1 MLNRENKTAITRKGM
16 VSNRLNKFSIRKY
29 TVGTASI
36 LVGTTLIFGL
46 GNQEAKAAES
56 TNKELNEATT
66 SASDNQSSGKVDMQQ
81 LNQEDNT
88 KNDNQKEMVSSQG
101 NETTSNGN
109 KSIEKESVQSTTGN
123 KVEVS
128 TAKSDEQA
136 SPKSTNEDLNTKQT
150 ISNQE
155 ALQPDLQE
163 NKSVVNA
170 QPTNEE
176 NKKVDAKTESTTLN
190 VKSDAIKSN
199 AETLVDNNSNSNNE
213 NNADIILPK
222 STAPKRLNTRMR
234 MAAIQPNSTDSKN
247 VNDLITSNT
256 TLTVVD
262 ADNSKTIVPAQD
274 YLSLKSQITVD
285 DKVKSGDYFTIKYSD
300 TVQVYGLNPEDIKN
314 IGDIKDPNN
323 GETIATAKHD
333 TANNLITYTFTDYV
347 DRFNSVKM
355 GINYSIYM
363 DADTI
368 PVDKKDVPFSVT
380 IGNQITT
387 TTADITYPAYK
398 EADNNSIGSAFTE
411 TVSHVGNV
419 EDPGYYNQVVYVN
432 PMDKDLKGAK
442 LKVEAYHPK
451 YPTNIGQINQ
461 NVTNIKIYR
470 VPEGYTLNKGYD
482 VNTNDL
488 VDVTDEF
495 KNKMT
500 YGSNQSVN
508 LDFGDITSAYVV
520 MVNTKFQYT
529 NSESPTLV
537 QMATLSST
545 GNKSV
550 STGNALGFTNN
561 QSGGAGQEV
570 YKIGNYVWE
579 DTNKNGVQEL
589 GEKGVGNVTVTVFDN
604 NTNTKVGEAVTKEDG
619 SYLIPNLPNGDY
631 RVEFSNLPK
640 GYEVTPSKQGN
651 NEELDSNGLSS
662 VITVN
667 GKDNLS
673 ADLGIYKPKYNLG
686 DYVWED
692 TNKNGIQDQ
701 DEKGISGVT
710 VTLKDENGNVLKTV
724 TTDADGKYKFTDLD
738 NGNYKVEFTTPE
750 GYTPTTVTSG
760 SDIEKDSNGLT
771 TTGVINGADNMTLDS
786 GFYKTPKYNLGNY
799 VWEDTNKDGKQ
810 DSTEKGISGVTVT
823 LKNENGEVL
832 QTTKTDKDGKYQ
844 FTGLENGTYKVE
856 FETPSG
862 YTPTQVGSGTDEG
875 IDSNGTSTTGVIKDK
890 DNDTIDSG
898 FYKPTYNLGDYVW
911 EDTNKNGVQ
920 DKDEKGISGVTVT
933 LKDENDKVL
942 KTVTTDENGKYQFTD
957 LNNGTY
963 KVEFET
969 PSGYT
974 PTSVTSGNDTEKDSN
989 GLTTTGV
996 IKDADNMTLDS
1007 GFYKTPKYSLGDYVW
1022 YDSNKDGK
1030 QDSTEKGIKD
1040 VKVTLLNEKGEVI
1053 GTTKTD
1059 ENGKYRFD
1067 NLDSGKYKVI
1077 FEKSAGYLPTKV
1089 NGTTDGEKDSNGSSV
1104 TVKINGKD
1112 DMSLDTGFYKEPK
1125 YNLGDYVWEDTNK
1138 DGIQDANEPGIKDV
1152 KVTLKDSTGKVI
1164 GTTTTDASGKYKFTD
1179 LDNGNYTVEFET
1191 PAGYTPTVKNT
1202 TAEDKD
1208 SNGLT
1213 TTGVIKD
1220 ADNMTLDSG
1229 FYKTPKYSLGDYV
1242 WYDSNKDG

>member
-66 SASDNQSSGKVDMQQ
+66 SASDNQSSDKVDMKQ

-234 MAAIQPNSTDSKN
+234 IAAVQPSSTEAKN

-262 ADNSKTIVPAQD
+262 ADKNNKIVPAQD
-274 YLSLKSQITVD
+274 YLALKSQITVD

-347 DRFNSVKM
+347 DRFNSVQM

-368 PVDKKDVPFSVT
+368 PVSKNDVEFNVT
-380 IGNQITT
+380 IGNTT
-387 TTADITYPAYK
+387 TKTTANIQYPDYVVNEK
-398 EADNNSIGSAFTE
+398 NSIGSAFTE
-411 TVSHVGNV
+411 TVSHVGNK
-419 EDPGYYNQVVYVN
+419 ENPGYYKQTIYVN
-432 PMDKDLKGAK
+432 PSENSLTNAK
-442 LKVEAYHPK
+442 LKVQAYHSS
-451 YPTNIGQINQ
+451 YPNNIGQINKE
-461 NVTNIKIYR
+461 VTDIKIYQ
-470 VPEGYTLNKGYD
+470 VPKGYTLNKGYD
-482 VNTNDL
+482 VNTKEL
-488 VDVTDEF
+488 TDVTNQYLQ
-495 KNKMT
+495 KIT
-500 YGSNQSVN
+500 YGDNNSAVI
-508 LDFGDITSAYVV
+508 DFGNADSAYVV

-529 NSESPTLV
+529 TSESPTLV
-537 QMATLSST
+537 QMVTLSSD
-545 GNKSV
+545 NSKSA
-550 STGNALGFTNN
+550 SMGNALGFTNN

-1030 QDSTEKGIKD
+1030 QDSTEKGIKG
-1040 VKVTLLNEKGEVI
+1040 VKVTLQNEKGEV
-1053 GTTKTD
+1053 
-1059 ENGKYRFD
+1059 
-1067 NLDSGKYKVI
+1067 
-1077 FEKSAGYLPTKV
+1077 
-1089 NGTTDGEKDSNGSSV
+1089 
-1104 TVKINGKD
+1104 
-1112 DMSLDTGFYKEPK
+1112 
-1125 YNLGDYVWEDTNK
+1125 
-1138 DGIQDANEPGIKDV
+1138 
-1152 KVTLKDSTGKVI
+1152 
-1164 GTTTTDASGKYKFTD
+1164 
-1179 LDNGNYTVEFET
+1179 
-1191 PAGYTPTVKNT
+1191 
-1202 TAEDKD
+1202 
-1208 SNGLT
+1208 
-1213 TTGVIKD
+1213 
-1220 ADNMTLDSG
+1220 
-1229 FYKTPKYSLGDYV
+1229 
-1242 WYDSNKDG
+1242 

>member
-1 MLNRENKTAITRKGM
+1 MLNRENKTAMTRKGM

-56 TNKELNEATT
+56 TNKELNETTT
-66 SASDNQSSGKVDMQQ
+66 SASDNQSNSKVDNQQ

-88 KNDNQKEMVSSQG
+88 KNDNQKEMESSQG
-101 NETTSNGN
+101 TETTSNDN
-109 KSIEKESVQSTTGN
+109 KALSLENGSVQSTTGN

-136 SPKSTNEDLNTKQT
+136 PPKSTNEDLNTKQT

-163 NKSVVNA
+163 NKSVVNV

-1077 FEKSAGYLPTKV
+1077 FEKPAGLTQT
-1089 NGTTDGEKDSNGSSV
+1089 GTNTTEDDKDADGGEVDVTITDH
-1104 TVKINGKD
+1104 D
-1112 DMSLDTGFYKEPK
+1112 D
-1125 YNLGDYVWEDTNK
+1125 
-1138 DGIQDANEPGIKDV
+1138 
-1152 KVTLKDSTGKVI
+1152 
-1164 GTTTTDASGKYKFTD
+1164 FT
-1179 LDNGNYTVEFET
+1179 LDNGYYEEET
-1191 PAGYTPTVKNT
+1191 S
-1202 TAEDKD
+1202 D
-1208 SNGLT
+1208 S
-1213 TTGVIKD
+1213 
-1220 ADNMTLDSG
+1220 DS
-1229 FYKTPKYSLGDYV
+1229 
-1242 WYDSNKDG
+1242 DS

>member
-1 MLNRENKTAITRKGM
+1 MLNRENKTAMTRKGM

-36 LVGTTLIFGL
+36 LVGTTLIFGI
-46 GNQEAKAAES
+46 GSQEAKAAEV
-56 TNKELNEATT
+56 TNKEMKEDAT
-66 SASDNQSSGKVDMQQ
+66 SVNNDQVSKKVDTGQLNKDGNTSKVDTEQLNDENINKVANQKEVTRVENSVASEKNNNSQPSENGKLQTSDVKKTEDNNATSDDQVTTTVNSQQ
-81 LNQEDNT
+81 LNTDN
-88 KNDNQKEMVSSQG
+88 
-101 NETTSNGN
+101 TTSNATMSAAPIN
-109 KSIEKESVQSTTGN
+109 VSKDDLKINSE
-123 KVEVS
+123 EVRNVGE
-128 TAKSDEQA
+128 KSD
-136 SPKSTNEDLNTKQT
+136 NT
-150 ISNQE
+150 
-155 ALQPDLQE
+155 D
-163 NKSVVNA
+163 NA
-170 QPTNEE
+170 NG
-176 NKKVDAKTESTTLN
+176 
-190 VKSDAIKSN
+190 SDVIM
-199 AETLVDNNSNSNNE
+199 
-213 NNADIILPK
+213 PK

-234 MAAIQPNSTDSKN
+234 IAAVQPSSTDSKN
-247 VNDLITSNT
+247 VNNLITSTT

-262 ADNSKTIVPAQD
+262 ADKNNKIVPAQD
-274 YLSLKSQITVD
+274 YLALKSQIKVD

-347 DRFNSVKM
+347 DRFNSVQM

-368 PVDKKDVPFSVT
+368 PVSKNDVEFNVT
-380 IGNQITT
+380 IGNDTT
-387 TTADITYPAYK
+387 KTTANIQYPDYVVNEK
-398 EADNNSIGSAFTE
+398 NSIGSAFTE
-411 TVSHVGNV
+411 TVSHVGNK
-419 EDPGYYNQVVYVN
+419 ENPGYYKQTIYVN
-432 PMDKDLKGAK
+432 PSENSLTNAK
-442 LKVEAYHPK
+442 LKVQAYHSS
-451 YPTNIGQINQ
+451 YPNNIGQINKE
-461 NVTNIKIYR
+461 VTDIKIYQ
-470 VPEGYTLNKGYD
+470 VPKGYTLNKGYD
-482 VNTNDL
+482 VNTKEL
-488 VDVTDEF
+488 TDVTNQYLQ
-495 KNKMT
+495 KIT
-500 YGSNQSVN
+500 YGDNNSAVI
-508 LDFGDITSAYVV
+508 DFGNADSAYVV

-529 NSESPTLV
+529 TSESPTLV
-537 QMATLSST
+537 QMVTLSSD
-545 GNKSV
+545 NSKSA
-550 STGNALGFTNN
+550 SMGNALGFTNN

-631 RVEFSNLPK
+631 RVEFSNLPQ

-651 NEELDSNGLSS
+651 NEELDSNGVSS

-856 FETPSG
+856 FETPLG

-1040 VKVTLLNEKGEVI
+1040 VKVTL
-1053 GTTKTD
+1053 
-1059 ENGKYRFD
+1059 
-1067 NLDSGKYKVI
+1067 
-1077 FEKSAGYLPTKV
+1077 
-1089 NGTTDGEKDSNGSSV
+1089 
-1104 TVKINGKD
+1104 
-1112 DMSLDTGFYKEPK
+1112 
-1125 YNLGDYVWEDTNK
+1125 
-1138 DGIQDANEPGIKDV
+1138 
-1152 KVTLKDSTGKVI
+1152 
-1164 GTTTTDASGKYKFTD
+1164 
-1179 LDNGNYTVEFET
+1179 
-1191 PAGYTPTVKNT
+1191 
-1202 TAEDKD
+1202 
-1208 SNGLT
+1208 
-1213 TTGVIKD
+1213 
-1220 ADNMTLDSG
+1220 
-1229 FYKTPKYSLGDYV
+1229 
-1242 WYDSNKDG
+1242 

>member
-738 NGNYKVEFTTPE
+738 NGNYKVVFTTPE

-1077 FEKSAGYLPTKV
+1077 FEKPAGLTQT
-1089 NGTTDGEKDSNGSSV
+1089 GTNTTEDDKDADGGEVDVTITDH
-1104 TVKINGKD
+1104 D
-1112 DMSLDTGFYKEPK
+1112 D
-1125 YNLGDYVWEDTNK
+1125 
-1138 DGIQDANEPGIKDV
+1138 
-1152 KVTLKDSTGKVI
+1152 
-1164 GTTTTDASGKYKFTD
+1164 FT
-1179 LDNGNYTVEFET
+1179 LDNGYFE
-1191 PAGYTPTVKNT
+1191 
-1202 TAEDKD
+1202 EDTSD
-1208 SNGLT
+1208 S
-1213 TTGVIKD
+1213 
-1220 ADNMTLDSG
+1220 DS
-1229 FYKTPKYSLGDYV
+1229 
-1242 WYDSNKDG
+1242 DSDS

>member
-1 MLNRENKTAITRKGM
+1 MLNRENKTAMTRKGM

-36 LVGTTLIFGL
+36 LVGTTLIFGI
-46 GNQEAKAAES
+46 GSQEAKAAEV
-56 TNKELNEATT
+56 TNKEMKEDAT
-66 SASDNQSSGKVDMQQ
+66 SVNNDQVSKKVDTGQLNKDGNTSKVDTEQLNDENINKVANQKEVTRVENSVASEKNNNSQPSENGKLQTSDVKKTEDNNATSDDQVTTTVNSQQ
-81 LNQEDNT
+81 LNTDN
-88 KNDNQKEMVSSQG
+88 
-101 NETTSNGN
+101 TTSNATMSAAPIN
-109 KSIEKESVQSTTGN
+109 VSKDDLKINSE
-123 KVEVS
+123 EVRNVGE
-128 TAKSDEQA
+128 KSD
-136 SPKSTNEDLNTKQT
+136 NT
-150 ISNQE
+150 
-155 ALQPDLQE
+155 D
-163 NKSVVNA
+163 NA
-170 QPTNEE
+170 NG
-176 NKKVDAKTESTTLN
+176 
-190 VKSDAIKSN
+190 SDVIM
-199 AETLVDNNSNSNNE
+199 
-213 NNADIILPK
+213 PK

-234 MAAIQPNSTDSKN
+234 IAAVQPSSTDSKN
-247 VNDLITSNT
+247 VNNLITSTT

-262 ADNSKTIVPAQD
+262 ADKNNKIVPAQD
-274 YLSLKSQITVD
+274 YLALKSQIKVD

-347 DRFNSVKM
+347 DRFNSVQM

-368 PVDKKDVPFSVT
+368 PVSKNDVEFNVT
-380 IGNQITT
+380 IGNDTT
-387 TTADITYPAYK
+387 KTTANIQYPDYVVNEK
-398 EADNNSIGSAFTE
+398 NSIGSAFTE
-411 TVSHVGNV
+411 TVSHVGNK
-419 EDPGYYNQVVYVN
+419 ENPGYYKQTIYVN
-432 PMDKDLKGAK
+432 PSENSLTNAK
-442 LKVEAYHPK
+442 LKVQAYHSS
-451 YPTNIGQINQ
+451 YPNNIGQINKE
-461 NVTNIKIYR
+461 VTDIKIYQ
-470 VPEGYTLNKGYD
+470 VPKGYTLNKGYD
-482 VNTNDL
+482 VNTKEL
-488 VDVTDEF
+488 TDVTNQYLQ
-495 KNKMT
+495 KIT
-500 YGSNQSVN
+500 YGDNNSAVI
-508 LDFGDITSAYVV
+508 DFGNADSAYVV

-529 NSESPTLV
+529 TSESPTLV
-537 QMATLSST
+537 QMVTLSSD
-545 GNKSV
+545 NSKSA
-550 STGNALGFTNN
+550 SMGNALGFTNN

-631 RVEFSNLPK
+631 RVEFSNLPQ

-651 NEELDSNGLSS
+651 NEELDSNGVSS

-771 TTGVINGADNMTLDS
+771 TTGVINGADDMTLDS

-856 FETPSG
+856 FETPLG

-1077 FEKSAGYLPTKV
+1077 FEK
-1089 NGTTDGEKDSNGSSV
+1089 
-1104 TVKINGKD
+1104 
-1112 DMSLDTGFYKEPK
+1112 
-1125 YNLGDYVWEDTNK
+1125 
-1138 DGIQDANEPGIKDV
+1138 
-1152 KVTLKDSTGKVI
+1152 
-1164 GTTTTDASGKYKFTD
+1164 
-1179 LDNGNYTVEFET
+1179 
-1191 PAGYTPTVKNT
+1191 PAG
-1202 TAEDKD
+1202 
-1208 SNGLT
+1208 LT
-1213 TTGVIKD
+1213 
-1220 ADNMTLDSG
+1220 
-1229 FYKTPKYSLGDYV
+1229 
-1242 WYDSNKDG
+1242 

>member
-66 SASDNQSSGKVDMQQ
+66 SASDNQSSDKVDMQQ

-234 MAAIQPNSTDSKN
+234 IAAVQPSSTEAKN

-262 ADNSKTIVPAQD
+262 ADKNNKIVPAQD
-274 YLSLKSQITVD
+274 YLELKSQIKVD

-347 DRFNSVKM
+347 DRFNSVQM

-368 PVDKKDVPFSVT
+368 PVSKNDVEFNVT
-380 IGNQITT
+380 IGNTT
-387 TTADITYPAYK
+387 TKTTANIQYPDYVVNEK
-398 EADNNSIGSAFTE
+398 NSIGSAFTE
-411 TVSHVGNV
+411 TVSHVGNK
-419 EDPGYYNQVVYVN
+419 ENPGYYKQTIYVN
-432 PMDKDLKGAK
+432 PSENSLTNAK
-442 LKVEAYHPK
+442 LKVQAYHSS
-451 YPTNIGQINQ
+451 YPNNIGQINKE
-461 NVTNIKIYR
+461 VTDIKIYQ
-470 VPEGYTLNKGYD
+470 VPKGYTLNKGYD
-482 VNTNDL
+482 VNTKEL
-488 VDVTDEF
+488 TDVTNQYLH
-495 KNKMT
+495 KIT
-500 YGSNQSVN
+500 YGDNNSAVI
-508 LDFGDITSAYVV
+508 DFGNADSAYVV

-529 NSESPTLV
+529 TSESPTLV
-537 QMATLSST
+537 QMVTLSSD
-545 GNKSV
+545 NSKSA
-550 STGNALGFTNN
+550 SMGNALGFTNN

-875 IDSNGTSTTGVIKDK
+875 IDSNGTSTTGVIKNK

-1040 VKVTLLNEKGEVI
+1040 VKVTLLN
-1053 GTTKTD
+1053 
-1059 ENGKYRFD
+1059 
-1067 NLDSGKYKVI
+1067 
-1077 FEKSAGYLPTKV
+1077 
-1089 NGTTDGEKDSNGSSV
+1089 
-1104 TVKINGKD
+1104 
-1112 DMSLDTGFYKEPK
+1112 
-1125 YNLGDYVWEDTNK
+1125 
-1138 DGIQDANEPGIKDV
+1138 
-1152 KVTLKDSTGKVI
+1152 
-1164 GTTTTDASGKYKFTD
+1164 
-1179 LDNGNYTVEFET
+1179 
-1191 PAGYTPTVKNT
+1191 
-1202 TAEDKD
+1202 
-1208 SNGLT
+1208 
-1213 TTGVIKD
+1213 
-1220 ADNMTLDSG
+1220 
-1229 FYKTPKYSLGDYV
+1229 
-1242 WYDSNKDG
+1242 

>member
-16 VSNRLNKFSIRKY
+16 VSNRLKKFSIRKY

-66 SASDNQSSGKVDMQQ
+66 SASDNQSSDKVDMQQ

-109 KSIEKESVQSTTGN
+109 KLIEKESVQSTTGN

-163 NKSVVNA
+163 NKSVVNV

-199 AETLVDNNSNSNNE
+199 DETLVDNNSNSNNE

-234 MAAIQPNSTDSKN
+234 IAAVQPSSTEAKN

-262 ADNSKTIVPAQD
+262 ADKNNKIVPAQD

-347 DRFNSVKM
+347 DRFNSVQM

-368 PVDKKDVPFSVT
+368 PVSKNDVEFNVT
-380 IGNQITT
+380 IGNTT
-387 TTADITYPAYK
+387 TKTTANIQYPDYVVNEK
-398 EADNNSIGSAFTE
+398 NSIGSAFTE
-411 TVSHVGNV
+411 TVSHVGNK
-419 EDPGYYNQVVYVN
+419 ENPGYYKQTIYVN
-432 PMDKDLKGAK
+432 PSENSLTNAK
-442 LKVEAYHPK
+442 LKVQAYHSS
-451 YPTNIGQINQ
+451 YPNNIGQINKD
-461 NVTNIKIYR
+461 VTDIKIYQ
-470 VPEGYTLNKGYD
+470 VPKGYTLNKGYD
-482 VNTNDL
+482 VNTKEL
-488 VDVTDEF
+488 TDVTNQYLQ
-495 KNKMT
+495 KIT
-500 YGSNQSVN
+500 YGDNNSAVI
-508 LDFGDITSAYVV
+508 DFGNADSAYVV

-1007 GFYKTPKYSLGDYVW
+1007 GFYKTPK
-1022 YDSNKDGK
+1022 
-1030 QDSTEKGIKD
+1030 
-1040 VKVTLLNEKGEVI
+1040 
-1053 GTTKTD
+1053 
-1059 ENGKYRFD
+1059 
-1067 NLDSGKYKVI
+1067 
-1077 FEKSAGYLPTKV
+1077 
-1089 NGTTDGEKDSNGSSV
+1089 
-1104 TVKINGKD
+1104 
-1112 DMSLDTGFYKEPK
+1112 
-1125 YNLGDYVWEDTNK
+1125 
-1138 DGIQDANEPGIKDV
+1138 
-1152 KVTLKDSTGKVI
+1152 
-1164 GTTTTDASGKYKFTD
+1164 
-1179 LDNGNYTVEFET
+1179 
-1191 PAGYTPTVKNT
+1191 
-1202 TAEDKD
+1202 
-1208 SNGLT
+1208 
-1213 TTGVIKD
+1213 
-1220 ADNMTLDSG
+1220 
-1229 FYKTPKYSLGDYV
+1229 
-1242 WYDSNKDG
+1242 

>member
-66 SASDNQSSGKVDMQQ
+66 SASDNQSSDKVDMQQ

-109 KSIEKESVQSTTGN
+109 KLIEKESVQSTTGN

-163 NKSVVNA
+163 NKSVVNV

-199 AETLVDNNSNSNNE
+199 DETLVDNNSNSNNE

-234 MAAIQPNSTDSKN
+234 IAAVQPSSTEAKN

-262 ADNSKTIVPAQD
+262 ADKNNKIVPAQD
-274 YLSLKSQITVD
+274 YLALKSQIKVD

-347 DRFNSVKM
+347 DRFNSVQM

-368 PVDKKDVPFSVT
+368 PVSKNDVEFNVT
-380 IGNQITT
+380 IGNTT
-387 TTADITYPAYK
+387 TKTTANIQYPDYVSR
-398 EADNNSIGSAFTE
+398 DNNSIGSAFTE
-411 TVSHVGNV
+411 TVSHAGNA
-419 EDPGYYNQVVYVN
+419 EDPGYYIQTVYVN
-432 PMDKDLKGAK
+432 PSEKTLTNAK
-442 LKVEAYHPK
+442 LKVEAYHK
-451 YPTNIGQINQ
+451 DYPDNVGQINK
-461 NVTNIKIYR
+461 NVTKIKIYQAPKDY
-470 VPEGYTLNKGYD
+470 VLNKGYD
-482 VNTNDL
+482 VNTNQL
-488 VDVTDEF
+488 IDVTEQF
-495 KNKMT
+495 KDKIT
-500 YGSNQSVN
+500 YGTNDSVN
-508 LDFGDITSAYVV
+508 VDFGSINNSYVV
-520 MVNTKFQYT
+520 MVDTKFEFT
-529 NSESPTLV
+529 TSESPTLV
-537 QMATLSST
+537 QMATLTSD
-545 GNKSV
+545 GNRSV

-579 DTNKNGVQEL
+579 DTNKNGIQEL
-589 GEKGVGNVTVTVFDN
+589 GEVGVKGVTVVAYDN
-604 NTNTKVGEAVTKEDG
+604 KTNKEVGRTITDEKG
-619 SYLIPNLPNGDY
+619 GYLIPNLPNGDY

-724 TTDADGKYKFTDLD
+724 TTDADGKYKFTDLG

-1053 GTTKTD
+1053 GTTTTD

-1077 FEKSAGYLPTKV
+1077 FEK
-1089 NGTTDGEKDSNGSSV
+1089 
-1104 TVKINGKD
+1104 
-1112 DMSLDTGFYKEPK
+1112 
-1125 YNLGDYVWEDTNK
+1125 
-1138 DGIQDANEPGIKDV
+1138 
-1152 KVTLKDSTGKVI
+1152 
-1164 GTTTTDASGKYKFTD
+1164 
-1179 LDNGNYTVEFET
+1179 
-1191 PAGYTPTVKNT
+1191 PAGLTQTGTNT
-1202 TAEDKD
+1202 
-1208 SNGLT
+1208 
-1213 TTGVIKD
+1213 
-1220 ADNMTLDSG
+1220 
-1229 FYKTPKYSLGDYV
+1229 
-1242 WYDSNKDG
+1242 

>member
-1 MLNRENKTAITRKGM
+1 MLNRENKTAMTRKGM

-46 GNQEAKAAES
+46 GSQEAKAAEV
-56 TNKELNEATT
+56 TNKEMKEDAT
-66 SASDNQSSGKVDMQQ
+66 SVNNDQVSKKVDTEQLKDENINKVANQKEVTRVENSVASEKNNNSKPSENGKLQTSDVKKTEDNNATSDDQVTTTVNSQQ
-81 LNQEDNT
+81 LNTDNT
-88 KNDNQKEMVSSQG
+88 TSMSSAPINVRKDDLKFN
-101 NETTSNGN
+101 NE
-109 KSIEKESVQSTTGN
+109 
-123 KVEVS
+123 EVRNVGE
-128 TAKSDEQA
+128 KSDNTDNANSSELIK
-136 SPKSTNEDLNTKQT
+136 PKT
-150 ISNQE
+150 
-155 ALQPDLQE
+155 
-163 NKSVVNA
+163 
-170 QPTNEE
+170 
-176 NKKVDAKTESTTLN
+176 TE
-190 VKSDAIKSN
+190 
-199 AETLVDNNSNSNNE
+199 
-213 NNADIILPK
+213 
-222 STAPKRLNTRMR
+222 PKRLNTRMR
-234 MAAIQPNSTDSKN
+234 IAAIQPNSTDSKN

-347 DRFNSVKM
+347 DRFNSVQM

-380 IGNQITT
+380 IGNQTTT

-411 TVSHVGNV
+411 TVSHAGNA

-432 PMDKDLKGAK
+432 PMDKDLKGAN

-451 YPTNIGQINQ
+451 YPANIGQINQ

-482 VNTNDL
+482 VNANDL

-495 KNKMT
+495 KNKMA
-500 YGSNQSVN
+500 YGTNQSVN
-508 LDFGDITSAYVV
+508 IDFGDITSAYVV
-520 MVNTKFQYT
+520 MVKTKFQYT

-537 QMATLSST
+537 QMATLTSD
-545 GNKSV
+545 GNRSV

-589 GEKGVGNVTVTVFDN
+589 GEVGVKGVTVVAYDN
-604 NTNTKVGEAVTKEDG
+604 KTNKEVGRTITDEKG
-619 SYLIPNLPNGDY
+619 GYLIPNLPNGDY
-631 RVEFSNLPK
+631 RVEFSNLPQ

-651 NEELDSNGLSS
+651 NEELDSNGVSS

-692 TNKNGIQDQ
+692 INKNGIQDQ

-750 GYTPTTVTSG
+750 GYTPTSTNTGGNDTV
-760 SDIEKDSNGLT
+760 DSNGLT

-810 DSTEKGISGVTVT
+810 DSSEKGISGVTVT

-1030 QDSTEKGIKD
+1030 QDSTEKGIKG

-1077 FEKSAGYLPTKV
+1077 FEK
-1089 NGTTDGEKDSNGSSV
+1089 
-1104 TVKINGKD
+1104 
-1112 DMSLDTGFYKEPK
+1112 
-1125 YNLGDYVWEDTNK
+1125 
-1138 DGIQDANEPGIKDV
+1138 
-1152 KVTLKDSTGKVI
+1152 
-1164 GTTTTDASGKYKFTD
+1164 
-1179 LDNGNYTVEFET
+1179 
-1191 PAGYTPTVKNT
+1191 PAGLTQTGTNT
-1202 TAEDKD
+1202 TEDD
-1208 SNGLT
+1208 
-1213 TTGVIKD
+1213 KD
-1220 ADNMTLDSG
+1220 ADGGEVDVTITDHDD
-1229 FYKTPKYSLGDYV
+1229 F
-1242 WYDSNKDG
+1242 

>member
-66 SASDNQSSGKVDMQQ
+66 SASDNQSSDKVDMQQ

-109 KSIEKESVQSTTGN
+109 KLIEKESVQSTTGN

-163 NKSVVNA
+163 NKSVVNV

-199 AETLVDNNSNSNNE
+199 DETLVDNNSNSNNE

-234 MAAIQPNSTDSKN
+234 IAAVQPSSTEAKN

-262 ADNSKTIVPAQD
+262 ADKNNKIVPAQD

-347 DRFNSVKM
+347 DRFNSVQM

-368 PVDKKDVPFSVT
+368 PVSKNDVEFNVT
-380 IGNQITT
+380 IGNTT
-387 TTADITYPAYK
+387 TKTTANIQYPDYVVNEK
-398 EADNNSIGSAFTE
+398 NSIGSAFTE
-411 TVSHVGNV
+411 TVSHVGNK
-419 EDPGYYNQVVYVN
+419 ENPGYYKQTIYVN
-432 PMDKDLKGAK
+432 PSENSLTNAK
-442 LKVEAYHPK
+442 LKVQAYHSS
-451 YPTNIGQINQ
+451 YPNNIGQINKD
-461 NVTNIKIYR
+461 VTDIKIYQ
-470 VPEGYTLNKGYD
+470 VPKGYTLNKGYD
-482 VNTNDL
+482 VNTKEL
-488 VDVTDEF
+488 TDVTNQYLQ
-495 KNKMT
+495 KIT
-500 YGSNQSVN
+500 YGDNNSAVI
-508 LDFGDITSAYVV
+508 DFGNADSAYVV

-1022 YDSNKDGK
+1022 YDSN
-1030 QDSTEKGIKD
+1030 
-1040 VKVTLLNEKGEVI
+1040 
-1053 GTTKTD
+1053 
-1059 ENGKYRFD
+1059 
-1067 NLDSGKYKVI
+1067 
-1077 FEKSAGYLPTKV
+1077 
-1089 NGTTDGEKDSNGSSV
+1089 
-1104 TVKINGKD
+1104 
-1112 DMSLDTGFYKEPK
+1112 
-1125 YNLGDYVWEDTNK
+1125 
-1138 DGIQDANEPGIKDV
+1138 
-1152 KVTLKDSTGKVI
+1152 
-1164 GTTTTDASGKYKFTD
+1164 
-1179 LDNGNYTVEFET
+1179 
-1191 PAGYTPTVKNT
+1191 
-1202 TAEDKD
+1202 
-1208 SNGLT
+1208 
-1213 TTGVIKD
+1213 
-1220 ADNMTLDSG
+1220 
-1229 FYKTPKYSLGDYV
+1229 
-1242 WYDSNKDG
+1242 

>member
-66 SASDNQSSGKVDMQQ
+66 SASDNQSSDKVDMQQ

-163 NKSVVNA
+163 NKSVVNV

-234 MAAIQPNSTDSKN
+234 IAAVQSSSTEAKN

-262 ADNSKTIVPAQD
+262 ADKNNKIVPAQD

-347 DRFNSVKM
+347 DRFNSVQM

-368 PVDKKDVPFSVT
+368 PVSKNDVEFNVT
-380 IGNQITT
+380 IGNTT
-387 TTADITYPAYK
+387 TKTTANIQYPDYVVNEK
-398 EADNNSIGSAFTE
+398 NSIGSAFTE
-411 TVSHVGNV
+411 TVSHVGNK
-419 EDPGYYNQVVYVN
+419 ENPGYYKQTIYVN
-432 PMDKDLKGAK
+432 PSENSLTNAK
-442 LKVEAYHPK
+442 LKVQAYHSS
-451 YPTNIGQINQ
+451 YPNNIGQINKD
-461 NVTNIKIYR
+461 VTDIKIYQ
-470 VPEGYTLNKGYD
+470 VPKGYTLNKGYD
-482 VNTNDL
+482 VNTKEL
-488 VDVTDEF
+488 TDVTNQYLQ
-495 KNKMT
+495 KIT
-500 YGSNQSVN
+500 YGDNNSAVI
-508 LDFGDITSAYVV
+508 DFGNADSAYVV

-529 NSESPTLV
+529 TSESPTLV
-537 QMATLSST
+537 QMVTLSSD
-545 GNKSV
+545 NSKSA
-550 STGNALGFTNN
+550 SMGNALGFTNN

-631 RVEFSNLPK
+631 RVEFSNLPQ

-651 NEELDSNGLSS
+651 NEELDSNGVSS

-710 VTLKDENGNVLKTV
+710 VTLKDESGNVLKTV

-738 NGNYKVEFTTPE
+738 NGNYKVEFITPE

-1077 FEKSAGYLPTKV
+1077 FEK
-1089 NGTTDGEKDSNGSSV
+1089 
-1104 TVKINGKD
+1104 
-1112 DMSLDTGFYKEPK
+1112 
-1125 YNLGDYVWEDTNK
+1125 
-1138 DGIQDANEPGIKDV
+1138 
-1152 KVTLKDSTGKVI
+1152 
-1164 GTTTTDASGKYKFTD
+1164 
-1179 LDNGNYTVEFET
+1179 
-1191 PAGYTPTVKNT
+1191 PAGLTQTGTNT
-1202 TAEDKD
+1202 TEDD
-1208 SNGLT
+1208 
-1213 TTGVIKD
+1213 KD
-1220 ADNMTLDSG
+1220 ADG
-1229 FYKTPKYSLGDYV
+1229 G
-1242 WYDSNKDG
+1242 

>member
-66 SASDNQSSGKVDMQQ
+66 SASDNQSSDKVDMQQ

-109 KSIEKESVQSTTGN
+109 KLIEKESVQSTTGN

-163 NKSVVNA
+163 NKSVVNV

-199 AETLVDNNSNSNNE
+199 DETLVDNNSNSNNE

-234 MAAIQPNSTDSKN
+234 IAAVQPSSTEAKN

-262 ADNSKTIVPAQD
+262 ADKNNKIVPAQD
-274 YLSLKSQITVD
+274 YLALKSQIKVD

-347 DRFNSVKM
+347 DRFNSVQM

-368 PVDKKDVPFSVT
+368 PVSKNDVEFNVT
-380 IGNQITT
+380 IGNTT
-387 TTADITYPAYK
+387 TKTTANIQYPDYVSR
-398 EADNNSIGSAFTE
+398 DNNSIGSAFTE
-411 TVSHVGNV
+411 TVSHAGNA
-419 EDPGYYNQVVYVN
+419 EDPGYYIQTVYVN
-432 PMDKDLKGAK
+432 PSEKTLTNAK
-442 LKVEAYHPK
+442 LKVEAYHK
-451 YPTNIGQINQ
+451 DYPDNVGQINK
-461 NVTNIKIYR
+461 NVTKIKIYQAPKDY
-470 VPEGYTLNKGYD
+470 VLNKGYD
-482 VNTNDL
+482 VNTNQL
-488 VDVTDEF
+488 IDVTEQF
-495 KNKMT
+495 KDKIT
-500 YGSNQSVN
+500 YGTNDSVN
-508 LDFGDITSAYVV
+508 VDFGSINNSYVV
-520 MVNTKFQYT
+520 MVDTKFEFT
-529 NSESPTLV
+529 TSESPTLV
-537 QMATLSST
+537 QMATLTSD
-545 GNKSV
+545 GNRSV

-579 DTNKNGVQEL
+579 DTNKNGIQEL
-589 GEKGVGNVTVTVFDN
+589 GEVGVKGVTVVAYDN
-604 NTNTKVGEAVTKEDG
+604 KTNKEVGRTITDEKG
-619 SYLIPNLPNGDY
+619 GYLIPNLPNGDY

-724 TTDADGKYKFTDLD
+724 TTDADGKYKFTDLG

-1053 GTTKTD
+1053 GTTTTD

-1077 FEKSAGYLPTKV
+1077 FEK
-1089 NGTTDGEKDSNGSSV
+1089 
-1104 TVKINGKD
+1104 
-1112 DMSLDTGFYKEPK
+1112 
-1125 YNLGDYVWEDTNK
+1125 
-1138 DGIQDANEPGIKDV
+1138 
-1152 KVTLKDSTGKVI
+1152 
-1164 GTTTTDASGKYKFTD
+1164 
-1179 LDNGNYTVEFET
+1179 
-1191 PAGYTPTVKNT
+1191 PAGLTQTGTNT
-1202 TAEDKD
+1202 TED
-1208 SNGLT
+1208 
-1213 TTGVIKD
+1213 
-1220 ADNMTLDSG
+1220 
-1229 FYKTPKYSLGDYV
+1229 
-1242 WYDSNKDG
+1242 

>member
-46 GNQEAKAAES
+46 GNQEAKAAEV
-56 TNKELNEATT
+56 TNKEMKEDAT
-66 SASDNQSSGKVDMQQ
+66 SVNNDQVSKKVDTEQLNNDSNTRKVDREQLKDENINKVANQKEVTRVENSVASEKNNNSQPSENGKLQTSDVKKTEDNNATSDDQVTTTVNSQQ
-81 LNQEDNT
+81 LNTDN
-88 KNDNQKEMVSSQG
+88 
-101 NETTSNGN
+101 TTSNATMSSAPIN
-109 KSIEKESVQSTTGN
+109 VSKDDLKINSEVVKNV
-123 KVEVS
+123 VEN
-128 TAKSDEQA
+128 SD
-136 SPKSTNEDLNTKQT
+136 NT
-150 ISNQE
+150 
-155 ALQPDLQE
+155 D
-163 NKSVVNA
+163 NA
-170 QPTNEE
+170 NG
-176 NKKVDAKTESTTLN
+176 
-190 VKSDAIKSN
+190 SD
-199 AETLVDNNSNSNNE
+199 V
-213 NNADIILPK
+213 ILPK

-1077 FEKSAGYLPTKV
+1077 FEK
-1089 NGTTDGEKDSNGSSV
+1089 
-1104 TVKINGKD
+1104 
-1112 DMSLDTGFYKEPK
+1112 
-1125 YNLGDYVWEDTNK
+1125 
-1138 DGIQDANEPGIKDV
+1138 
-1152 KVTLKDSTGKVI
+1152 
-1164 GTTTTDASGKYKFTD
+1164 
-1179 LDNGNYTVEFET
+1179 
-1191 PAGYTPTVKNT
+1191 PAG
-1202 TAEDKD
+1202 
-1208 SNGLT
+1208 LT
-1213 TTGVIKD
+1213 QT
-1220 ADNMTLDSG
+1220 
-1229 FYKTPKYSLGDYV
+1229 
-1242 WYDSNKDG
+1242 

>member
-66 SASDNQSSGKVDMQQ
+66 SASDNQSSDKVDMQQ

-109 KSIEKESVQSTTGN
+109 KLIEKESVQSTTGN

-163 NKSVVNA
+163 NKSVVNV

-247 VNDLITSNT
+247 VNNLITSTT

-262 ADNSKTIVPAQD
+262 ADKNNKIVPAQD
-274 YLSLKSQITVD
+274 YLTLKSQIKVD

-347 DRFNSVKM
+347 DRFNSVQM

-368 PVDKKDVPFSVT
+368 PVSKNDVEFNVT
-380 IGNQITT
+380 IGNTT
-387 TTADITYPAYK
+387 TKTTANIQYPDYVSR
-398 EADNNSIGSAFTE
+398 DNNSIGSAFTE
-411 TVSHVGNV
+411 TVSHAGNA
-419 EDPGYYNQVVYVN
+419 EDPGYYIQTVYVN
-432 PMDKDLKGAK
+432 PSEKTLTNAK
-442 LKVEAYHPK
+442 LKVEAYHK
-451 YPTNIGQINQ
+451 DYPDNVGQINK
-461 NVTNIKIYR
+461 NVTKIKIYQAPKDY
-470 VPEGYTLNKGYD
+470 VLNKGYD
-482 VNTNDL
+482 VNTNQL
-488 VDVTDEF
+488 IDVTEQF
-495 KNKMT
+495 KDKIT
-500 YGSNQSVN
+500 YGTNDSVN
-508 LDFGDITSAYVV
+508 VDFGSINNSYVV
-520 MVNTKFQYT
+520 MVDTKFEFT
-529 NSESPTLV
+529 TSESPTLV
-537 QMATLSST
+537 QMATLTSD
-545 GNKSV
+545 GNRSV

-1077 FEKSAGYLPTKV
+1077 FEK
-1089 NGTTDGEKDSNGSSV
+1089 
-1104 TVKINGKD
+1104 
-1112 DMSLDTGFYKEPK
+1112 
-1125 YNLGDYVWEDTNK
+1125 
-1138 DGIQDANEPGIKDV
+1138 
-1152 KVTLKDSTGKVI
+1152 
-1164 GTTTTDASGKYKFTD
+1164 
-1179 LDNGNYTVEFET
+1179 
-1191 PAGYTPTVKNT
+1191 PAGLTQTGTNT
-1202 TAEDKD
+1202 TEDD
-1208 SNGLT
+1208 
-1213 TTGVIKD
+1213 KD
-1220 ADNMTLDSG
+1220 ADGGEVDVTI
-1229 FYKTPKYSLGDYV
+1229 
-1242 WYDSNKDG
+1242 

>member
-66 SASDNQSSGKVDMQQ
+66 SASDNQSSDKVDMQQ

-109 KSIEKESVQSTTGN
+109 KLIEKESVQSTTGN

-163 NKSVVNA
+163 NKSVVNV

-247 VNDLITSNT
+247 VNNLITSTT

-262 ADNSKTIVPAQD
+262 ADKNNKIVPAQD
-274 YLSLKSQITVD
+274 YLTLKSQIKVD

-347 DRFNSVKM
+347 DRFNSVQM

-368 PVDKKDVPFSVT
+368 PVSKNDVEFNVT
-380 IGNQITT
+380 IGNTT
-387 TTADITYPAYK
+387 TKTTANIQYPDYVSR
-398 EADNNSIGSAFTE
+398 DNNSIGSAFTE
-411 TVSHVGNV
+411 TVSHAGNA
-419 EDPGYYNQVVYVN
+419 EDPGYYIQTVYVN
-432 PMDKDLKGAK
+432 PSEKTLTNAK
-442 LKVEAYHPK
+442 LKVEAYHK
-451 YPTNIGQINQ
+451 DYPDNVGQINK
-461 NVTNIKIYR
+461 NVTKIKIYQAPKDY
-470 VPEGYTLNKGYD
+470 VLNKGYD
-482 VNTNDL
+482 VNTNQL
-488 VDVTDEF
+488 IDVTEQF
-495 KNKMT
+495 KDKIT
-500 YGSNQSVN
+500 YGTNDSVN
-508 LDFGDITSAYVV
+508 VDFGSINNSYVV
-520 MVNTKFQYT
+520 MVDTKFEFT
-529 NSESPTLV
+529 TSESPTLV
-537 QMATLSST
+537 QMATLTSD
-545 GNKSV
+545 GNRSV

-1077 FEKSAGYLPTKV
+1077 FEK
-1089 NGTTDGEKDSNGSSV
+1089 
-1104 TVKINGKD
+1104 
-1112 DMSLDTGFYKEPK
+1112 
-1125 YNLGDYVWEDTNK
+1125 
-1138 DGIQDANEPGIKDV
+1138 
-1152 KVTLKDSTGKVI
+1152 
-1164 GTTTTDASGKYKFTD
+1164 
-1179 LDNGNYTVEFET
+1179 
-1191 PAGYTPTVKNT
+1191 PAGLTQTGTNT
-1202 TAEDKD
+1202 TEDD
-1208 SNGLT
+1208 
-1213 TTGVIKD
+1213 KD
-1220 ADNMTLDSG
+1220 AD
-1229 FYKTPKYSLGDYV
+1229 
-1242 WYDSNKDG
+1242 

>member
-66 SASDNQSSGKVDMQQ
+66 SASDNQSSDKVDMQQ

-234 MAAIQPNSTDSKN
+234 IAAVQPSSTEAKN

-262 ADNSKTIVPAQD
+262 ADKNNKIVPAQD
-274 YLSLKSQITVD
+274 YLELKSQIKVD

-347 DRFNSVKM
+347 DRFNSVQM

-368 PVDKKDVPFSVT
+368 PVSKNDVEFNVT
-380 IGNQITT
+380 IGNTT
-387 TTADITYPAYK
+387 TKTTANIQYPDYVVNEK
-398 EADNNSIGSAFTE
+398 NSIGSAFTE
-411 TVSHVGNV
+411 TVSHVGNK
-419 EDPGYYNQVVYVN
+419 ENPGYYKQTIYVN
-432 PMDKDLKGAK
+432 PSENSLTNAK
-442 LKVEAYHPK
+442 LKVQAYHSS
-451 YPTNIGQINQ
+451 YPNNIGQINKE
-461 NVTNIKIYR
+461 VTDIKIYQ
-470 VPEGYTLNKGYD
+470 VPKGYTLNKGYD
-482 VNTNDL
+482 VNTKEL
-488 VDVTDEF
+488 TDVTNQYLQ
-495 KNKMT
+495 KIT
-500 YGSNQSVN
+500 YGDNNSAVI
-508 LDFGDITSAYVV
+508 DFGNADSAYVV

-529 NSESPTLV
+529 TSESPTLV
-537 QMATLSST
+537 QMVTLSSD
-545 GNKSV
+545 NSKSA
-550 STGNALGFTNN
+550 SMGNALGFTNN

-1077 FEKSAGYLPTKV
+1077 FEKPAGLTQT
-1089 NGTTDGEKDSNGSSV
+1089 GTNTTEDDKDADGGEVDVTITDH
-1104 TVKINGKD
+1104 D
-1112 DMSLDTGFYKEPK
+1112 D
-1125 YNLGDYVWEDTNK
+1125 
-1138 DGIQDANEPGIKDV
+1138 
-1152 KVTLKDSTGKVI
+1152 
-1164 GTTTTDASGKYKFTD
+1164 FT
-1179 LDNGNYTVEFET
+1179 LDNGYFE
-1191 PAGYTPTVKNT
+1191 
-1202 TAEDKD
+1202 ED
-1208 SNGLT
+1208 T
-1213 TTGVIKD
+1213 
-1220 ADNMTLDSG
+1220 
-1229 FYKTPKYSLGDYV
+1229 
-1242 WYDSNKDG
+1242 

>member
-380 IGNQITT
+380 IGNQTTT

-738 NGNYKVEFTTPE
+738 NGNYKVVFTTPE

-1077 FEKSAGYLPTKV
+1077 FEK
-1089 NGTTDGEKDSNGSSV
+1089 
-1104 TVKINGKD
+1104 
-1112 DMSLDTGFYKEPK
+1112 
-1125 YNLGDYVWEDTNK
+1125 
-1138 DGIQDANEPGIKDV
+1138 
-1152 KVTLKDSTGKVI
+1152 
-1164 GTTTTDASGKYKFTD
+1164 
-1179 LDNGNYTVEFET
+1179 
-1191 PAGYTPTVKNT
+1191 PAGLTQTGTNT
-1202 TAEDKD
+1202 TEDD
-1208 SNGLT
+1208 
-1213 TTGVIKD
+1213 KD
-1220 ADNMTLDSG
+1220 ADGGEVDVTITDH
-1229 FYKTPKYSLGDYV
+1229 
-1242 WYDSNKDG
+1242 

>member
-66 SASDNQSSGKVDMQQ
+66 SASDNQSSDKVDMQQ

-109 KSIEKESVQSTTGN
+109 KLIEKESVQSTTGN

-163 NKSVVNA
+163 NKSVVNV

-199 AETLVDNNSNSNNE
+199 DETLVDNNSNSNNE

-234 MAAIQPNSTDSKN
+234 IAAVQPSSTEAKN

-262 ADNSKTIVPAQD
+262 ADKNNKIVPAQD
-274 YLSLKSQITVD
+274 YLALKSQIKVD

-347 DRFNSVKM
+347 DRFNSVQM

-368 PVDKKDVPFSVT
+368 PVSKNDVEFNVT
-380 IGNQITT
+380 IGNTT
-387 TTADITYPAYK
+387 TKTTANIQYPDYVSR
-398 EADNNSIGSAFTE
+398 DNNSIGSAFTE
-411 TVSHVGNV
+411 TVSHAGNA
-419 EDPGYYNQVVYVN
+419 EDPGYYIQTVYVN
-432 PMDKDLKGAK
+432 PSEKTLTNAK
-442 LKVEAYHPK
+442 LKVEAYHK
-451 YPTNIGQINQ
+451 DYPDNVGQINK
-461 NVTNIKIYR
+461 NVTKIKIYQAPKDY
-470 VPEGYTLNKGYD
+470 VLNKGYD
-482 VNTNDL
+482 VNTNQL
-488 VDVTDEF
+488 IDVTEQF
-495 KNKMT
+495 KDKIT
-500 YGSNQSVN
+500 YGTNDSVN
-508 LDFGDITSAYVV
+508 VDFGSINNSYVV
-520 MVNTKFQYT
+520 MVDTKFEFT
-529 NSESPTLV
+529 TSESPTLV
-537 QMATLSST
+537 QMATLTSD
-545 GNKSV
+545 GNRSV

-579 DTNKNGVQEL
+579 DTNKNGIQEL
-589 GEKGVGNVTVTVFDN
+589 GEVGVKGVTVVAYDN
-604 NTNTKVGEAVTKEDG
+604 KTNKEVGRTITDEKG
-619 SYLIPNLPNGDY
+619 GYLIPNLPNGDY

-701 DEKGISGVT
+701 GEKGISGVT

-724 TTDADGKYKFTDLD
+724 TTDADGKYKFTDLG

-1053 GTTKTD
+1053 GTTTTD

-1077 FEKSAGYLPTKV
+1077 FEKPAGLTQT
-1089 NGTTDGEKDSNGSSV
+1089 GTNTTEDDKDADGGEVDVTITDH
-1104 TVKINGKD
+1104 D
-1112 DMSLDTGFYKEPK
+1112 D
-1125 YNLGDYVWEDTNK
+1125 
-1138 DGIQDANEPGIKDV
+1138 
-1152 KVTLKDSTGKVI
+1152 
-1164 GTTTTDASGKYKFTD
+1164 FT
-1179 LDNGNYTVEFET
+1179 LDNGYFEEDT
-1191 PAGYTPTVKNT
+1191 SDSDSDSDSDSESDSDSDSGSNNNVVPPNSPKNGT
-1202 TAEDKD
+1202 NASNKNEAKD
-1208 SNGLT
+1208 SKEPLPDTGSEDEANTSLIWGLL
-1213 TTGVIKD
+1213 
-1220 ADNMTLDSG
+1220 A
-1229 FYKTPKYSLGDYV
+1229 SLG
-1242 WYDSNKDG
+1242 SLLLFRRKKENKDKK

>member
-66 SASDNQSSGKVDMQQ
+66 SASDNQSSDKVDMQQ

-163 NKSVVNA
+163 NKSVVNV

-234 MAAIQPNSTDSKN
+234 IAAVQPSSTEAKN

-262 ADNSKTIVPAQD
+262 ADKNNKIVPAQD

-347 DRFNSVKM
+347 DRFNSVQM

-368 PVDKKDVPFSVT
+368 PVSKNDVEFNVT
-380 IGNQITT
+380 IGNTT
-387 TTADITYPAYK
+387 TKTTANIQYPDYVVNEK
-398 EADNNSIGSAFTE
+398 NSIGSAFTE
-411 TVSHVGNV
+411 TVSHVGNK
-419 EDPGYYNQVVYVN
+419 ENPGYYKQTIYVN
-432 PMDKDLKGAK
+432 PSENSLTNAK
-442 LKVEAYHPK
+442 LKVQAYHSS
-451 YPTNIGQINQ
+451 YPNNIGQINKD
-461 NVTNIKIYR
+461 VTDIKIYQ
-470 VPEGYTLNKGYD
+470 VPKGYTLNKGYD
-482 VNTNDL
+482 VNTKEL
-488 VDVTDEF
+488 TDVTNQYLQ
-495 KNKMT
+495 KIT
-500 YGSNQSVN
+500 YGDNNSAVI
-508 LDFGDITSAYVV
+508 DFGNADSAYVV

-529 NSESPTLV
+529 TSESPTLV
-537 QMATLSST
+537 QMVTLSSD
-545 GNKSV
+545 NSKSA
-550 STGNALGFTNN
+550 SMGNALGFTNN

-579 DTNKNGVQEL
+579 DTNKNGIQEL
-589 GEKGVGNVTVTVFDN
+589 GEVGVKGVTVVAYDN
-604 NTNTKVGEAVTKEDG
+604 KTNKEVGRTITDEKG
-619 SYLIPNLPNGDY
+619 GYLIPNLPNGDY

-810 DSTEKGISGVTVT
+810 DSTEKGISSVTVT

-1077 FEKSAGYLPTKV
+1077 FEK
-1089 NGTTDGEKDSNGSSV
+1089 
-1104 TVKINGKD
+1104 
-1112 DMSLDTGFYKEPK
+1112 
-1125 YNLGDYVWEDTNK
+1125 
-1138 DGIQDANEPGIKDV
+1138 
-1152 KVTLKDSTGKVI
+1152 
-1164 GTTTTDASGKYKFTD
+1164 
-1179 LDNGNYTVEFET
+1179 
-1191 PAGYTPTVKNT
+1191 PAGLTQTGTNT
-1202 TAEDKD
+1202 TE
-1208 SNGLT
+1208 
-1213 TTGVIKD
+1213 
-1220 ADNMTLDSG
+1220 
-1229 FYKTPKYSLGDYV
+1229 
-1242 WYDSNKDG
+1242 

>member
-66 SASDNQSSGKVDMQQ
+66 SASDNQSSDKVDMQQ

-234 MAAIQPNSTDSKN
+234 IAAVQPSSTEAKN

-262 ADNSKTIVPAQD
+262 ADKNNKIVPAQD
-274 YLSLKSQITVD
+274 YLELKSQIKVD

-347 DRFNSVKM
+347 DRFNSVQM

-368 PVDKKDVPFSVT
+368 PVSKNDVEFNVT
-380 IGNQITT
+380 IGNTT
-387 TTADITYPAYK
+387 TKTTANIQYPDYVVNEK
-398 EADNNSIGSAFTE
+398 NSIGSAFTE
-411 TVSHVGNV
+411 TVSHVGNK
-419 EDPGYYNQVVYVN
+419 ENPGYYKQTIYVN
-432 PMDKDLKGAK
+432 PSENSLTNAK
-442 LKVEAYHPK
+442 LKVQAYHSS
-451 YPTNIGQINQ
+451 YPNNIGQINKE
-461 NVTNIKIYR
+461 VTDIKIYQ
-470 VPEGYTLNKGYD
+470 VPKGYTLNKGYD
-482 VNTNDL
+482 VNTKEL
-488 VDVTDEF
+488 TDVTNQYLQ
-495 KNKMT
+495 KIT
-500 YGSNQSVN
+500 YGDNNSAVI
-508 LDFGDITSAYVV
+508 DFGNADSAYVV

-529 NSESPTLV
+529 TSESPTLV
-537 QMATLSST
+537 QMVTLSS
-545 GNKSV
+545 NNSKSA
-550 STGNALGFTNN
+550 SMGNALGFTNN

-1077 FEKSAGYLPTKV
+1077 FEKPAGLTQT
-1089 NGTTDGEKDSNGSSV
+1089 GTNTTEDDKDADGGEVDVTITDH
-1104 TVKINGKD
+1104 D
-1112 DMSLDTGFYKEPK
+1112 D
-1125 YNLGDYVWEDTNK
+1125 
-1138 DGIQDANEPGIKDV
+1138 
-1152 KVTLKDSTGKVI
+1152 
-1164 GTTTTDASGKYKFTD
+1164 FT
-1179 LDNGNYTVEFET
+1179 LDNGY
-1191 PAGYTPTVKNT
+1191 
-1202 TAEDKD
+1202 
-1208 SNGLT
+1208 
-1213 TTGVIKD
+1213 
-1220 ADNMTLDSG
+1220 
-1229 FYKTPKYSLGDYV
+1229 
-1242 WYDSNKDG
+1242 

>member
-66 SASDNQSSGKVDMQQ
+66 SASDNQSSDKVDMQQ

-109 KSIEKESVQSTTGN
+109 KLIEKESVQSTTGN

-163 NKSVVNA
+163 NKSVVNV

-199 AETLVDNNSNSNNE
+199 DETLVDNNSNSNNE

-234 MAAIQPNSTDSKN
+234 IAAVQPSSTEAKN

-262 ADNSKTIVPAQD
+262 ADKNNKIVPAQD

-347 DRFNSVKM
+347 DRFNSVQM

-368 PVDKKDVPFSVT
+368 PVSKNDVEFNVT
-380 IGNQITT
+380 IGNTT
-387 TTADITYPAYK
+387 TKTTANIQYPDYVVNEK
-398 EADNNSIGSAFTE
+398 NSIGSAFTE
-411 TVSHVGNV
+411 TVSHVGNK
-419 EDPGYYNQVVYVN
+419 ENPGYYKQTIYVN
-432 PMDKDLKGAK
+432 PSENSLTNAK
-442 LKVEAYHPK
+442 LKVQAYHSS
-451 YPTNIGQINQ
+451 YPNNIGQINKD
-461 NVTNIKIYR
+461 VTDIKIYQ
-470 VPEGYTLNKGYD
+470 VPKGYTLNKGYD
-482 VNTNDL
+482 VNTKEL
-488 VDVTDEF
+488 TDVTNQYLQ
-495 KNKMT
+495 KIT
-500 YGSNQSVN
+500 YGDNNSAVI
-508 LDFGDITSAYVV
+508 DFGNADSAYVV

-1030 QDSTEKGIKD
+1030 QDS
-1040 VKVTLLNEKGEVI
+1040 
-1053 GTTKTD
+1053 
-1059 ENGKYRFD
+1059 
-1067 NLDSGKYKVI
+1067 
-1077 FEKSAGYLPTKV
+1077 
-1089 NGTTDGEKDSNGSSV
+1089 
-1104 TVKINGKD
+1104 
-1112 DMSLDTGFYKEPK
+1112 
-1125 YNLGDYVWEDTNK
+1125 
-1138 DGIQDANEPGIKDV
+1138 
-1152 KVTLKDSTGKVI
+1152 
-1164 GTTTTDASGKYKFTD
+1164 
-1179 LDNGNYTVEFET
+1179 
-1191 PAGYTPTVKNT
+1191 
-1202 TAEDKD
+1202 
-1208 SNGLT
+1208 
-1213 TTGVIKD
+1213 
-1220 ADNMTLDSG
+1220 
-1229 FYKTPKYSLGDYV
+1229 
-1242 WYDSNKDG
+1242 

>member
-66 SASDNQSSGKVDMQQ
+66 SASDNQSSDKVDMQQ

-109 KSIEKESVQSTTGN
+109 KLIEKESVQSTTGN

-136 SPKSTNEDLNTKQT
+136 SPKSTNEDLNTKQI

-163 NKSVVNA
+163 NKSVVNV

-199 AETLVDNNSNSNNE
+199 DETLVDNNSNSNNE

-234 MAAIQPNSTDSKN
+234 IAAVQPSSTEAKN

-262 ADNSKTIVPAQD
+262 ADKNNKIVPAQD

-347 DRFNSVKM
+347 DRFNSVQM

-368 PVDKKDVPFSVT
+368 PVSKNDVEFNVT
-380 IGNQITT
+380 IGNTT
-387 TTADITYPAYK
+387 TKTTANIQYPDYVVNEK
-398 EADNNSIGSAFTE
+398 NSIGSAFTE
-411 TVSHVGNV
+411 TVSHVGNK
-419 EDPGYYNQVVYVN
+419 ENPGYYKQTIYVN
-432 PMDKDLKGAK
+432 PSENSLTNAK
-442 LKVEAYHPK
+442 LKVQAYHSS
-451 YPTNIGQINQ
+451 YPNNIGQINKD
-461 NVTNIKIYR
+461 VTDIKIYQ
-470 VPEGYTLNKGYD
+470 VPKGYTLNKGYD
-482 VNTNDL
+482 VNTKEL
-488 VDVTDEF
+488 TDVTNQYLQ
-495 KNKMT
+495 KIT
-500 YGSNQSVN
+500 YGDNNSAVI
-508 LDFGDITSAYVV
+508 DFGNADSAYVV

-1007 GFYKTPKYSLGDYVW
+1007 GFYKTPKYSLGDY
-1022 YDSNKDGK
+1022 
-1030 QDSTEKGIKD
+1030 
-1040 VKVTLLNEKGEVI
+1040 
-1053 GTTKTD
+1053 
-1059 ENGKYRFD
+1059 
-1067 NLDSGKYKVI
+1067 
-1077 FEKSAGYLPTKV
+1077 
-1089 NGTTDGEKDSNGSSV
+1089 
-1104 TVKINGKD
+1104 
-1112 DMSLDTGFYKEPK
+1112 
-1125 YNLGDYVWEDTNK
+1125 
-1138 DGIQDANEPGIKDV
+1138 
-1152 KVTLKDSTGKVI
+1152 
-1164 GTTTTDASGKYKFTD
+1164 
-1179 LDNGNYTVEFET
+1179 
-1191 PAGYTPTVKNT
+1191 
-1202 TAEDKD
+1202 
-1208 SNGLT
+1208 
-1213 TTGVIKD
+1213 
-1220 ADNMTLDSG
+1220 
-1229 FYKTPKYSLGDYV
+1229 
-1242 WYDSNKDG
+1242 

>member
-66 SASDNQSSGKVDMQQ
+66 SASDNQSSDKVDMQQ

-234 MAAIQPNSTDSKN
+234 IAAVQPSSTEAKN

-262 ADNSKTIVPAQD
+262 ADKNNKIVPAQD
-274 YLSLKSQITVD
+274 YLELKSQIKVD

-347 DRFNSVKM
+347 DRFNSVQM

-368 PVDKKDVPFSVT
+368 PVSKNDVEFNVT
-380 IGNQITT
+380 IGNTT
-387 TTADITYPAYK
+387 TKTTANIQYPDYVVNEK
-398 EADNNSIGSAFTE
+398 NSIGSAFTE
-411 TVSHVGNV
+411 TVSHVGNK
-419 EDPGYYNQVVYVN
+419 ENPGYYKQTIYVN
-432 PMDKDLKGAK
+432 PSENSLTNAK
-442 LKVEAYHPK
+442 LKVQAYHSS
-451 YPTNIGQINQ
+451 YPNNIGQINKE
-461 NVTNIKIYR
+461 VTDIKIYQ
-470 VPEGYTLNKGYD
+470 VPKGYTLNKGYD
-482 VNTNDL
+482 VNTKEL
-488 VDVTDEF
+488 TDVTNQYLQ
-495 KNKMT
+495 KIT
-500 YGSNQSVN
+500 YGDNNSAVI
-508 LDFGDITSAYVV
+508 DFGNADSAYVV

-529 NSESPTLV
+529 TSESPTLV
-537 QMATLSST
+537 QMVTLSS
-545 GNKSV
+545 NNSKSA
-550 STGNALGFTNN
+550 SMGNALGFTNN

-1077 FEKSAGYLPTKV
+1077 FEK
-1089 NGTTDGEKDSNGSSV
+1089 
-1104 TVKINGKD
+1104 
-1112 DMSLDTGFYKEPK
+1112 
-1125 YNLGDYVWEDTNK
+1125 
-1138 DGIQDANEPGIKDV
+1138 
-1152 KVTLKDSTGKVI
+1152 
-1164 GTTTTDASGKYKFTD
+1164 
-1179 LDNGNYTVEFET
+1179 
-1191 PAGYTPTVKNT
+1191 PAGLTQTGTNT
-1202 TAEDKD
+1202 TE
-1208 SNGLT
+1208 
-1213 TTGVIKD
+1213 
-1220 ADNMTLDSG
+1220 
-1229 FYKTPKYSLGDYV
+1229 
-1242 WYDSNKDG
+1242 

>member
-66 SASDNQSSGKVDMQQ
+66 SASDNQSSDKVDMQQ

-109 KSIEKESVQSTTGN
+109 KLIEKESVQSTTGN

-163 NKSVVNA
+163 NKSVVNV

-199 AETLVDNNSNSNNE
+199 DETLVDNNSNSNNE

-234 MAAIQPNSTDSKN
+234 IAAVQPSSTEAKN

-262 ADNSKTIVPAQD
+262 ADKNNKIVPAQD
-274 YLSLKSQITVD
+274 YLALKSQIKVD

-347 DRFNSVKM
+347 DRFNSVQM

-368 PVDKKDVPFSVT
+368 PVSKNDVEFNVT
-380 IGNQITT
+380 IGNTT
-387 TTADITYPAYK
+387 TKTTANIQYPDYVSR
-398 EADNNSIGSAFTE
+398 DNNSIGSAFTE
-411 TVSHVGNV
+411 TVSHAGNA
-419 EDPGYYNQVVYVN
+419 EDPGYYIQTVYVN
-432 PMDKDLKGAK
+432 PSEKTLTNAK
-442 LKVEAYHPK
+442 LKVEAYHK
-451 YPTNIGQINQ
+451 DYPDNVGQINK
-461 NVTNIKIYR
+461 NVTKIKIYQAPKDY
-470 VPEGYTLNKGYD
+470 VLNKGYD
-482 VNTNDL
+482 VNTNQL
-488 VDVTDEF
+488 IDVTEQF
-495 KNKMT
+495 KDKIT
-500 YGSNQSVN
+500 YGTNDSVN
-508 LDFGDITSAYVV
+508 VDFGSINNSYVV
-520 MVNTKFQYT
+520 MVDTKFEFT
-529 NSESPTLV
+529 TSESPTLV
-537 QMATLSST
+537 QMATLTSD
-545 GNKSV
+545 GNRSV

-579 DTNKNGVQEL
+579 DTNKNGIQEL
-589 GEKGVGNVTVTVFDN
+589 GEVGVKGVTVVAYDN
-604 NTNTKVGEAVTKEDG
+604 KTNKEVGRTITDEKG
-619 SYLIPNLPNGDY
+619 GYLIPNLPNGDY

-724 TTDADGKYKFTDLD
+724 TTDADGKYKFTDLG

-1053 GTTKTD
+1053 GTTTTD

-1077 FEKSAGYLPTKV
+1077 FEK
-1089 NGTTDGEKDSNGSSV
+1089 
-1104 TVKINGKD
+1104 
-1112 DMSLDTGFYKEPK
+1112 
-1125 YNLGDYVWEDTNK
+1125 
-1138 DGIQDANEPGIKDV
+1138 
-1152 KVTLKDSTGKVI
+1152 
-1164 GTTTTDASGKYKFTD
+1164 
-1179 LDNGNYTVEFET
+1179 
-1191 PAGYTPTVKNT
+1191 PAGLTQTGTNT
-1202 TAEDKD
+1202 TE
-1208 SNGLT
+1208 
-1213 TTGVIKD
+1213 
-1220 ADNMTLDSG
+1220 
-1229 FYKTPKYSLGDYV
+1229 
-1242 WYDSNKDG
+1242 

>member
-66 SASDNQSSGKVDMQQ
+66 SASDNQSSDKVDMQQ

-109 KSIEKESVQSTTGN
+109 KLIEKESVQSTTGN

-163 NKSVVNA
+163 NKSVVNV

-199 AETLVDNNSNSNNE
+199 DETLVDNNSNSNNE

-234 MAAIQPNSTDSKN
+234 IAAVQPSSTEAKN

-262 ADNSKTIVPAQD
+262 ADKNNKIVPAQD

-347 DRFNSVKM
+347 DRFNSVQM

-368 PVDKKDVPFSVT
+368 PVSKNDVEFNVT
-380 IGNQITT
+380 IGNTT
-387 TTADITYPAYK
+387 TKTTANIQYPDYVVNEK
-398 EADNNSIGSAFTE
+398 NSIGSAFTE
-411 TVSHVGNV
+411 TVSHVGNK
-419 EDPGYYNQVVYVN
+419 ENPGYYKQTIYVN
-432 PMDKDLKGAK
+432 PSENSLTNAK
-442 LKVEAYHPK
+442 LKVQAYHSS
-451 YPTNIGQINQ
+451 YPNNIGQINKD
-461 NVTNIKIYR
+461 VTDIKIYQ
-470 VPEGYTLNKGYD
+470 VPKGYTLNKGYD
-482 VNTNDL
+482 VNTKEL
-488 VDVTDEF
+488 TDVTNQYLQ
-495 KNKMT
+495 KIT
-500 YGSNQSVN
+500 YGDNNSAVI
-508 LDFGDITSAYVV
+508 DFGNADSAYVV

-686 DYVWED
+686 DYVWKD

-786 GFYKTPKYNLGNY
+786 GFYKTPKYNLGDY

-1040 VKVTLLNEKGEVI
+1040 V
-1053 GTTKTD
+1053 
-1059 ENGKYRFD
+1059 
-1067 NLDSGKYKVI
+1067 
-1077 FEKSAGYLPTKV
+1077 
-1089 NGTTDGEKDSNGSSV
+1089 
-1104 TVKINGKD
+1104 
-1112 DMSLDTGFYKEPK
+1112 
-1125 YNLGDYVWEDTNK
+1125 
-1138 DGIQDANEPGIKDV
+1138 
-1152 KVTLKDSTGKVI
+1152 
-1164 GTTTTDASGKYKFTD
+1164 
-1179 LDNGNYTVEFET
+1179 
-1191 PAGYTPTVKNT
+1191 
-1202 TAEDKD
+1202 
-1208 SNGLT
+1208 
-1213 TTGVIKD
+1213 
-1220 ADNMTLDSG
+1220 
-1229 FYKTPKYSLGDYV
+1229 
-1242 WYDSNKDG
+1242 

>member
-1 MLNRENKTAITRKGM
+1 MLNRENKTAMTRKGM

-56 TNKELNEATT
+56 TNKELNETTT
-66 SASDNQSSGKVDMQQ
+66 SASDNQSNSKVDNQQ

-88 KNDNQKEMVSSQG
+88 KNDNQKEMESSQG
-101 NETTSNGN
+101 TETTSNDN
-109 KSIEKESVQSTTGN
+109 KALSLENGSVQSTTGN

-136 SPKSTNEDLNTKQT
+136 PPKSTNEDLNTKQT

-163 NKSVVNA
+163 NKSVVNV

-724 TTDADGKYKFTDLD
+724 TTDADGQYKFTDLD

-810 DSTEKGISGVTVT
+810 DSTEKGISGITVT

-1077 FEKSAGYLPTKV
+1077 FEK
-1089 NGTTDGEKDSNGSSV
+1089 
-1104 TVKINGKD
+1104 
-1112 DMSLDTGFYKEPK
+1112 
-1125 YNLGDYVWEDTNK
+1125 
-1138 DGIQDANEPGIKDV
+1138 
-1152 KVTLKDSTGKVI
+1152 
-1164 GTTTTDASGKYKFTD
+1164 
-1179 LDNGNYTVEFET
+1179 
-1191 PAGYTPTVKNT
+1191 PAGLTQTVTNT
-1202 TAEDKD
+1202 TEDD
-1208 SNGLT
+1208 
-1213 TTGVIKD
+1213 KD
-1220 ADNMTLDSG
+1220 ADG
-1229 FYKTPKYSLGDYV
+1229 
-1242 WYDSNKDG
+1242 

>member
-368 PVDKKDVPFSVT
+368 PVDKKGVPFSVI

-738 NGNYKVEFTTPE
+738 NGNYKVVFTTPE

-1077 FEKSAGYLPTKV
+1077 FEK
-1089 NGTTDGEKDSNGSSV
+1089 
-1104 TVKINGKD
+1104 
-1112 DMSLDTGFYKEPK
+1112 
-1125 YNLGDYVWEDTNK
+1125 
-1138 DGIQDANEPGIKDV
+1138 
-1152 KVTLKDSTGKVI
+1152 
-1164 GTTTTDASGKYKFTD
+1164 
-1179 LDNGNYTVEFET
+1179 
-1191 PAGYTPTVKNT
+1191 PAG
-1202 TAEDKD
+1202 
-1208 SNGLT
+1208 
-1213 TTGVIKD
+1213 
-1220 ADNMTLDSG
+1220 
-1229 FYKTPKYSLGDYV
+1229 
-1242 WYDSNKDG
+1242 

>member
-66 SASDNQSSGKVDMQQ
+66 SASDNQSSDKVDMQQ

-234 MAAIQPNSTDSKN
+234 IAAVQPSSTEAKN

-262 ADNSKTIVPAQD
+262 ADKNNKIVPAQD
-274 YLSLKSQITVD
+274 YLELKSQIKVD

-347 DRFNSVKM
+347 DRFNSVQM

-368 PVDKKDVPFSVT
+368 PVSKNDVEFNVT
-380 IGNQITT
+380 IGNTT
-387 TTADITYPAYK
+387 TKTTANIQYPDYVVNEK
-398 EADNNSIGSAFTE
+398 NSIGSAFTE
-411 TVSHVGNV
+411 TVSHVGNK
-419 EDPGYYNQVVYVN
+419 ENPGYYKQTIYVN
-432 PMDKDLKGAK
+432 PSENSLTNAK
-442 LKVEAYHPK
+442 LKVQAYHSS
-451 YPTNIGQINQ
+451 YPNNIGQINKE
-461 NVTNIKIYR
+461 VTDIKIYQ
-470 VPEGYTLNKGYD
+470 VPKGYTLNKGYD
-482 VNTNDL
+482 VNTKEL
-488 VDVTDEF
+488 TDVTNQYLQ
-495 KNKMT
+495 KIT
-500 YGSNQSVN
+500 YGDNNSAVI
-508 LDFGDITSAYVV
+508 DFGNADSAYVV

-529 NSESPTLV
+529 TSESPTLV
-537 QMATLSST
+537 QMVTLSS
-545 GNKSV
+545 NNSKSA
-550 STGNALGFTNN
+550 SMGNALGFTNN

-1077 FEKSAGYLPTKV
+1077 FEK
-1089 NGTTDGEKDSNGSSV
+1089 
-1104 TVKINGKD
+1104 
-1112 DMSLDTGFYKEPK
+1112 
-1125 YNLGDYVWEDTNK
+1125 
-1138 DGIQDANEPGIKDV
+1138 
-1152 KVTLKDSTGKVI
+1152 
-1164 GTTTTDASGKYKFTD
+1164 
-1179 LDNGNYTVEFET
+1179 
-1191 PAGYTPTVKNT
+1191 PAGLTQTGTNT
-1202 TAEDKD
+1202 TEDD
-1208 SNGLT
+1208 
-1213 TTGVIKD
+1213 KD
-1220 ADNMTLDSG
+1220 ADGGEVDVTITDH
-1229 FYKTPKYSLGDYV
+1229 
-1242 WYDSNKDG
+1242 

>member
-66 SASDNQSSGKVDMQQ
+66 SASDNQSSDKVDMQQ

-163 NKSVVNA
+163 NKSVVNV

-234 MAAIQPNSTDSKN
+234 IAAVQSSSTEAKN

-262 ADNSKTIVPAQD
+262 ADKNNKIVPAQD

-347 DRFNSVKM
+347 DRFNSVQM

-368 PVDKKDVPFSVT
+368 PVSKNDVEFNVT
-380 IGNQITT
+380 IGNTT
-387 TTADITYPAYK
+387 TKTTANIQYPDYVVNEK
-398 EADNNSIGSAFTE
+398 NSIGSAFTE
-411 TVSHVGNV
+411 TVSHVGNK
-419 EDPGYYNQVVYVN
+419 ENPGYYKQTIYVN
-432 PMDKDLKGAK
+432 PSENSLTNAK
-442 LKVEAYHPK
+442 LKVQAYHSS
-451 YPTNIGQINQ
+451 YPNNIGQINKD
-461 NVTNIKIYR
+461 VTDIKIYQ
-470 VPEGYTLNKGYD
+470 VPKGYTLNKGYD
-482 VNTNDL
+482 VNTKEL
-488 VDVTDEF
+488 TDVTNQYLQ
-495 KNKMT
+495 KIT
-500 YGSNQSVN
+500 YGDNNSAVI
-508 LDFGDITSAYVV
+508 DFGNADSAYVV

-529 NSESPTLV
+529 TSESPTLV
-537 QMATLSST
+537 QMVTLSSD
-545 GNKSV
+545 NSKSA
-550 STGNALGFTNN
+550 SMGNALGFTNN

-974 PTSVTSGNDTEKDSN
+974 P
-989 GLTTTGV
+989 
-996 IKDADNMTLDS
+996 
-1007 GFYKTPKYSLGDYVW
+1007 
-1022 YDSNKDGK
+1022 
-1030 QDSTEKGIKD
+1030 
-1040 VKVTLLNEKGEVI
+1040 
-1053 GTTKTD
+1053 
-1059 ENGKYRFD
+1059 
-1067 NLDSGKYKVI
+1067 
-1077 FEKSAGYLPTKV
+1077 
-1089 NGTTDGEKDSNGSSV
+1089 
-1104 TVKINGKD
+1104 
-1112 DMSLDTGFYKEPK
+1112 
-1125 YNLGDYVWEDTNK
+1125 
-1138 DGIQDANEPGIKDV
+1138 
-1152 KVTLKDSTGKVI
+1152 
-1164 GTTTTDASGKYKFTD
+1164 
-1179 LDNGNYTVEFET
+1179 
-1191 PAGYTPTVKNT
+1191 
-1202 TAEDKD
+1202 
-1208 SNGLT
+1208 
-1213 TTGVIKD
+1213 
-1220 ADNMTLDSG
+1220 
-1229 FYKTPKYSLGDYV
+1229 
-1242 WYDSNKDG
+1242 

>member
-66 SASDNQSSGKVDMQQ
+66 SASDNQSSDKVDMQQ

-155 ALQPDLQE
+155 GLQPDLLE
-163 NKSVVNA
+163 NKSVVNV

-222 STAPKRLNTRMR
+222 STAPKSLNTRMR

-1040 VKVTLLNEKGEVI
+1040 VKVILLNEKGEVI

-1077 FEKSAGYLPTKV
+1077 FEK
-1089 NGTTDGEKDSNGSSV
+1089 
-1104 TVKINGKD
+1104 
-1112 DMSLDTGFYKEPK
+1112 
-1125 YNLGDYVWEDTNK
+1125 
-1138 DGIQDANEPGIKDV
+1138 
-1152 KVTLKDSTGKVI
+1152 
-1164 GTTTTDASGKYKFTD
+1164 
-1179 LDNGNYTVEFET
+1179 
-1191 PAGYTPTVKNT
+1191 PAG
-1202 TAEDKD
+1202 
-1208 SNGLT
+1208 LT
-1213 TTGVIKD
+1213 
-1220 ADNMTLDSG
+1220 
-1229 FYKTPKYSLGDYV
+1229 
-1242 WYDSNKDG
+1242 

>member
-66 SASDNQSSGKVDMQQ
+66 SASDNQSSDKVDMQQ

-163 NKSVVNA
+163 NKSVVNV

-199 AETLVDNNSNSNNE
+199 DETLVDNNSNSNNE

-234 MAAIQPNSTDSKN
+234 IAAVQPSSTEAKN

-262 ADNSKTIVPAQD
+262 ADKNNKIVPAQD
-274 YLSLKSQITVD
+274 YLALKSQITVD

-347 DRFNSVKM
+347 DRFNSVQM

-368 PVDKKDVPFSVT
+368 PVSKNDVEFNVT
-380 IGNQITT
+380 IGNTT
-387 TTADITYPAYK
+387 TKTTANIQYPDYVSR
-398 EADNNSIGSAFTE
+398 DNNSIGSAFTE
-411 TVSHVGNV
+411 TVSHAGNA
-419 EDPGYYNQVVYVN
+419 EDPGYYIQTVYVN
-432 PMDKDLKGAK
+432 PSEKSLTNAK
-442 LKVEAYHPK
+442 LKVEAYHK
-451 YPTNIGQINQ
+451 DYPDNVGQINK
-461 NVTNIKIYR
+461 NVTKIKIYQAPKDY
-470 VPEGYTLNKGYD
+470 VLNKGYD
-482 VNTNDL
+482 VNTNQL
-488 VDVTDEF
+488 IDVTEQF
-495 KNKMT
+495 KDKIT
-500 YGSNQSVN
+500 YGTNDSVN
-508 LDFGDITSAYVV
+508 VDFGSINNSYVV
-520 MVNTKFQYT
+520 MVDTKFEYT
-529 NSESPTLV
+529 TSESPTLV
-537 QMATLSST
+537 QMATLTSD
-545 GNKSV
+545 GNRSV

-579 DTNKNGVQEL
+579 DTNKNGIQEL
-589 GEKGVGNVTVTVFDN
+589 GEVGVKGVTVVAYDN
-604 NTNTKVGEAVTKEDG
+604 KTNKEVGRTITDEKG
-619 SYLIPNLPNGDY
+619 GYLIPNLPNGDY
-631 RVEFSNLPK
+631 RVEFSNLPQ

-651 NEELDSNGLSS
+651 NEELDSNGVSS

-710 VTLKDENGNVLKTV
+710 VTLKDESGNVLKTV

-1077 FEKSAGYLPTKV
+1077 FEK
-1089 NGTTDGEKDSNGSSV
+1089 
-1104 TVKINGKD
+1104 
-1112 DMSLDTGFYKEPK
+1112 
-1125 YNLGDYVWEDTNK
+1125 
-1138 DGIQDANEPGIKDV
+1138 
-1152 KVTLKDSTGKVI
+1152 
-1164 GTTTTDASGKYKFTD
+1164 
-1179 LDNGNYTVEFET
+1179 
-1191 PAGYTPTVKNT
+1191 PAGLTQTGTNT
-1202 TAEDKD
+1202 TEDD
-1208 SNGLT
+1208 
-1213 TTGVIKD
+1213 KD
-1220 ADNMTLDSG
+1220 ADGGEVD
-1229 FYKTPKYSLGDYV
+1229 
-1242 WYDSNKDG
+1242 

>member
-46 GNQEAKAAES
+46 GNQEAKAAEV
-56 TNKELNEATT
+56 TNKEMKEDAT
-66 SASDNQSSGKVDMQQ
+66 SVNNDQVSKKVDTEQLNNDSNTRKVDREQLKDENINKVANQKEVTRVENSVASEKNNNSQPSENGKLQTSDVKKTEDNNATSDDQVTTTVNSQQ
-81 LNQEDNT
+81 LNTDN
-88 KNDNQKEMVSSQG
+88 
-101 NETTSNGN
+101 TTSNATMSSAPIN
-109 KSIEKESVQSTTGN
+109 VSKDDLKINSEVVKNV
-123 KVEVS
+123 VEN
-128 TAKSDEQA
+128 SD
-136 SPKSTNEDLNTKQT
+136 NT
-150 ISNQE
+150 
-155 ALQPDLQE
+155 D
-163 NKSVVNA
+163 NA
-170 QPTNEE
+170 NG
-176 NKKVDAKTESTTLN
+176 
-190 VKSDAIKSN
+190 SD
-199 AETLVDNNSNSNNE
+199 V
-213 NNADIILPK
+213 ILPK

-1059 ENGKYRFD
+1059 E
-1067 NLDSGKYKVI
+1067 
-1077 FEKSAGYLPTKV
+1077 
-1089 NGTTDGEKDSNGSSV
+1089 
-1104 TVKINGKD
+1104 
-1112 DMSLDTGFYKEPK
+1112 
-1125 YNLGDYVWEDTNK
+1125 
-1138 DGIQDANEPGIKDV
+1138 
-1152 KVTLKDSTGKVI
+1152 
-1164 GTTTTDASGKYKFTD
+1164 
-1179 LDNGNYTVEFET
+1179 
-1191 PAGYTPTVKNT
+1191 
-1202 TAEDKD
+1202 
-1208 SNGLT
+1208 
-1213 TTGVIKD
+1213 
-1220 ADNMTLDSG
+1220 
-1229 FYKTPKYSLGDYV
+1229 
-1242 WYDSNKDG
+1242 

>member
-66 SASDNQSSGKVDMQQ
+66 SASDNQSSDKVDMQQ

-109 KSIEKESVQSTTGN
+109 KLIEKESVQSTTGN

-163 NKSVVNA
+163 NKSVVNV

-199 AETLVDNNSNSNNE
+199 DETLVDNNSNSNNE

-234 MAAIQPNSTDSKN
+234 IAAVQPSSTEAKN

-262 ADNSKTIVPAQD
+262 ADKNNKIVPAQD

-347 DRFNSVKM
+347 DRFNSVQM

-368 PVDKKDVPFSVT
+368 PVSKNDVEFNVT
-380 IGNQITT
+380 IGNTT
-387 TTADITYPAYK
+387 TKTTANIQYPDYVVNEK
-398 EADNNSIGSAFTE
+398 NSIGSAFTE
-411 TVSHVGNV
+411 TVSHVGNK
-419 EDPGYYNQVVYVN
+419 ENPGYYKQTIYVN
-432 PMDKDLKGAK
+432 PSENSLTNAK
-442 LKVEAYHPK
+442 LKVQAYHSS
-451 YPTNIGQINQ
+451 YPNNIGQINKD
-461 NVTNIKIYR
+461 VTDIKIYQ
-470 VPEGYTLNKGYD
+470 VPKGYTLNKGYD
-482 VNTNDL
+482 VNTKEL
-488 VDVTDEF
+488 TDVTNQYLQ
-495 KNKMT
+495 KIT
-500 YGSNQSVN
+500 YGDNNSAVI
-508 LDFGDITSAYVV
+508 DFGNADSAYVV

-996 IKDADNMTLDS
+996 IKDADNMTL
-1007 GFYKTPKYSLGDYVW
+1007 
-1022 YDSNKDGK
+1022 
-1030 QDSTEKGIKD
+1030 
-1040 VKVTLLNEKGEVI
+1040 
-1053 GTTKTD
+1053 
-1059 ENGKYRFD
+1059 
-1067 NLDSGKYKVI
+1067 
-1077 FEKSAGYLPTKV
+1077 
-1089 NGTTDGEKDSNGSSV
+1089 
-1104 TVKINGKD
+1104 
-1112 DMSLDTGFYKEPK
+1112 
-1125 YNLGDYVWEDTNK
+1125 
-1138 DGIQDANEPGIKDV
+1138 
-1152 KVTLKDSTGKVI
+1152 
-1164 GTTTTDASGKYKFTD
+1164 
-1179 LDNGNYTVEFET
+1179 
-1191 PAGYTPTVKNT
+1191 
-1202 TAEDKD
+1202 
-1208 SNGLT
+1208 
-1213 TTGVIKD
+1213 
-1220 ADNMTLDSG
+1220 
-1229 FYKTPKYSLGDYV
+1229 
-1242 WYDSNKDG
+1242 

>member
-16 VSNRLNKFSIRKY
+16 ISNRLNKFSIRKY

-66 SASDNQSSGKVDMQQ
+66 SASDNQSSDKVDMQQ

-109 KSIEKESVQSTTGN
+109 KLIEKESVQSTTGN

-163 NKSVVNA
+163 NKSVVNV

-247 VNDLITSNT
+247 VNNLITSTT

-262 ADNSKTIVPAQD
+262 ADKNNKIVPAQD
-274 YLSLKSQITVD
+274 YLTLKSQIKVD

-347 DRFNSVKM
+347 DRFNSVQM

-368 PVDKKDVPFSVT
+368 PVSKNDVEFNVT
-380 IGNQITT
+380 IGNTT
-387 TTADITYPAYK
+387 TKTTANIQYPDYVSR
-398 EADNNSIGSAFTE
+398 DNNSIGSAFTE
-411 TVSHVGNV
+411 TVSHAGNA
-419 EDPGYYNQVVYVN
+419 EDPGYYIQTVYVN
-432 PMDKDLKGAK
+432 PSEKTLTNAK
-442 LKVEAYHPK
+442 LKVEAYHK
-451 YPTNIGQINQ
+451 DYPDNVGQINK
-461 NVTNIKIYR
+461 NVTKIKIYQAPKDY
-470 VPEGYTLNKGYD
+470 VLNKGYD
-482 VNTNDL
+482 VNTNQL
-488 VDVTDEF
+488 IDVTEQF
-495 KNKMT
+495 KDKIT
-500 YGSNQSVN
+500 YGTNDSVN
-508 LDFGDITSAYVV
+508 VDFGSINNSYVV
-520 MVNTKFQYT
+520 MVDTKFEFT
-529 NSESPTLV
+529 TSESPTLV
-537 QMATLSST
+537 QMATLTSD
-545 GNKSV
+545 GNRSV

-1077 FEKSAGYLPTKV
+1077 FEKPAGLTQT
-1089 NGTTDGEKDSNGSSV
+1089 GTNTTEDDKDADGGEVDVTITDH
-1104 TVKINGKD
+1104 D
-1112 DMSLDTGFYKEPK
+1112 D
-1125 YNLGDYVWEDTNK
+1125 
-1138 DGIQDANEPGIKDV
+1138 
-1152 KVTLKDSTGKVI
+1152 
-1164 GTTTTDASGKYKFTD
+1164 FT
-1179 LDNGNYTVEFET
+1179 LDNGYFE
-1191 PAGYTPTVKNT
+1191 
-1202 TAEDKD
+1202 EDTSD
-1208 SNGLT
+1208 S
-1213 TTGVIKD
+1213 
-1220 ADNMTLDSG
+1220 DS
-1229 FYKTPKYSLGDYV
+1229 D
-1242 WYDSNKDG
+1242 

>member
-66 SASDNQSSGKVDMQQ
+66 SASDNQSSDKVDMQQ

-109 KSIEKESVQSTTGN
+109 KLIEKESVQSTTGN

-163 NKSVVNA
+163 NKSVVNV

-199 AETLVDNNSNSNNE
+199 DETLVDNNSNSNNE

-234 MAAIQPNSTDSKN
+234 IAAVQPSSTEAKN

-262 ADNSKTIVPAQD
+262 ADKNNKIVPAQD
-274 YLSLKSQITVD
+274 YLALKSQIKVD

-347 DRFNSVKM
+347 DRFNSVQM

-368 PVDKKDVPFSVT
+368 PVSKNDVEFNVT
-380 IGNQITT
+380 IGNTT
-387 TTADITYPAYK
+387 TKTTANIQYPDYVSR
-398 EADNNSIGSAFTE
+398 DNNSIGSAFTE
-411 TVSHVGNV
+411 TVSHAGNA
-419 EDPGYYNQVVYVN
+419 EDPGYYIQTVYVN
-432 PMDKDLKGAK
+432 PSEKTLTNAK
-442 LKVEAYHPK
+442 LKVEAYHK
-451 YPTNIGQINQ
+451 DYPDNVGQINK
-461 NVTNIKIYR
+461 NVTKIKIYQAPKDY
-470 VPEGYTLNKGYD
+470 VLNKGYD
-482 VNTNDL
+482 VNTNQL
-488 VDVTDEF
+488 IDVTEQF
-495 KNKMT
+495 KDKIT
-500 YGSNQSVN
+500 YGTNDSVN
-508 LDFGDITSAYVV
+508 VDFGSINNSYVV
-520 MVNTKFQYT
+520 MVDTKFEFT
-529 NSESPTLV
+529 TSESPTLV
-537 QMATLSST
+537 QMATLTSD
-545 GNKSV
+545 GNRSV

-579 DTNKNGVQEL
+579 DTNKNGIQEL
-589 GEKGVGNVTVTVFDN
+589 GEVGVKGVTVVAYDN
-604 NTNTKVGEAVTKEDG
+604 KTNKEVGRTITDEKG
-619 SYLIPNLPNGDY
+619 GYLIPNLPNGDY

-724 TTDADGKYKFTDLD
+724 TTDADGKYKFTDLG

-1053 GTTKTD
+1053 GTTTTD

-1077 FEKSAGYLPTKV
+1077 FEK
-1089 NGTTDGEKDSNGSSV
+1089 
-1104 TVKINGKD
+1104 
-1112 DMSLDTGFYKEPK
+1112 
-1125 YNLGDYVWEDTNK
+1125 
-1138 DGIQDANEPGIKDV
+1138 
-1152 KVTLKDSTGKVI
+1152 
-1164 GTTTTDASGKYKFTD
+1164 
-1179 LDNGNYTVEFET
+1179 
-1191 PAGYTPTVKNT
+1191 PAGLTQTGTNT
-1202 TAEDKD
+1202 TEDD
-1208 SNGLT
+1208 
-1213 TTGVIKD
+1213 KD
-1220 ADNMTLDSG
+1220 ADG
-1229 FYKTPKYSLGDYV
+1229 GE
-1242 WYDSNKDG
+1242 

>member
-66 SASDNQSSGKVDMQQ
+66 SASDNQSSDKVDMQQ

-109 KSIEKESVQSTTGN
+109 KLIEKESVQSTTGN

-163 NKSVVNA
+163 NKSVVNV

-199 AETLVDNNSNSNNE
+199 DETLVDNNSNSNNE

-234 MAAIQPNSTDSKN
+234 IAAVQPSSTEAKN

-262 ADNSKTIVPAQD
+262 ADKNNKIVPAQD

-347 DRFNSVKM
+347 DRFNSVQM

-368 PVDKKDVPFSVT
+368 PVSKNDVEFNVT
-380 IGNQITT
+380 IGNTT
-387 TTADITYPAYK
+387 TKTTANIQYPDYVVNEK
-398 EADNNSIGSAFTE
+398 NSIGSAFTE
-411 TVSHVGNV
+411 TVSHVGNK
-419 EDPGYYNQVVYVN
+419 ENPGYYKQTIYVN
-432 PMDKDLKGAK
+432 PSENSLTNAK
-442 LKVEAYHPK
+442 LKVQAYHSS
-451 YPTNIGQINQ
+451 YPNNIGQINKD
-461 NVTNIKIYR
+461 VTDIKIYQ
-470 VPEGYTLNKGYD
+470 VPKGYTLNKGYD
-482 VNTNDL
+482 VNTKEL
-488 VDVTDEF
+488 TDVTNQYLQ
-495 KNKMT
+495 KIT
-500 YGSNQSVN
+500 YGDNNSAVI
-508 LDFGDITSAYVV
+508 DFGNADSAYVV

-1059 ENGKYRFD
+1059 ENGKYCFD

-1077 FEKSAGYLPTKV
+1077 FEK
-1089 NGTTDGEKDSNGSSV
+1089 
-1104 TVKINGKD
+1104 
-1112 DMSLDTGFYKEPK
+1112 
-1125 YNLGDYVWEDTNK
+1125 
-1138 DGIQDANEPGIKDV
+1138 
-1152 KVTLKDSTGKVI
+1152 
-1164 GTTTTDASGKYKFTD
+1164 
-1179 LDNGNYTVEFET
+1179 
-1191 PAGYTPTVKNT
+1191 PAGLTQTGTNT
-1202 TAEDKD
+1202 TEDD
-1208 SNGLT
+1208 
-1213 TTGVIKD
+1213 KD
-1220 ADNMTLDSG
+1220 ADGGEVDVTITDH
-1229 FYKTPKYSLGDYV
+1229 
-1242 WYDSNKDG
+1242 